1 MALLIAPT
9 RPTPFVI
16 LFIAAAIGA
25 LVVSTRRPVEQ
36 ATILILL
43 VGALATRYAIRS
55 EVGSDV
61 LDVTAAAIDRVLA
74 GHNPYGV
81 GYEESRP
88 PGAPYPYG
96 PLALLWYVPVAHLPR
111 LAELLSASF
120 VVSILAL
127 QGRFLGLA
135 IYAATPAFVHT
146 SVDGSNDTTLGLLIA
161 LTFLLASH
169 RPVLAG
175 AVLAGAVAF
184 KLSALAWVPAF
195 LVWGG
200 WRVAAAFGGASI
212 LFWSPVLFIWGPAAF
227 IQSTAQANAIHR
239 DMVWSLGAVL
249 RDWLGEAARAL
260 DTLRFAFGGAVAV
273 LTLPFVRTGSRG
285 APDRA
290 ESSDTGSPSGGGA
303 SNDTGASNDGAP
315 DGAGGGSTPNRAA
328 ALDRVIVFGTLV
340 YLVTLFGGT
349 WATFAYF
356 AAIAPVLCLRI
367 DDWLGLPTMPLIERA
382 PAGASAE

>member
-9 RPTPFVI
+9 RQTTFVI

-25 LVVSTRRPVEQ
+25 LVVSTRRPVEL
-36 ATILILL
+36 ATIFILL
-43 VGALATRYAIRS
+43 VGALATRYEIRA

-61 LDVTAAAIDRVLA
+61 LDVTAAAIDRTLA
-74 GHNPYGV
+74 GLNPYGV

-111 LAELLSASF
+111 LVELLGASLVLSA
-120 VVSILAL
+120 LAL

-135 IYAATPAFVHT
+135 IYAATPALVHT

-161 LTFLLASH
+161 VTFLLASH
-169 RPVLAG
+169 RPALAG

-200 WRVAAAFGGASI
+200 WRVAAAFGGASV
-212 LFWSPVLFIWGPAAF
+212 LFWSPVIFVWGPAAF
-227 IQSTAQANAIHR
+227 IDSAARANAIST
-239 DMVWSLGAVL
+239 DMVWSLGAVV
-249 RDWLGEAARAL
+249 RGWLGDAAAQAL
-260 DTLRFAFGGAVAV
+260 GTLRFAFGGLTALV
-273 LTLPFVRTGSRG
+273 TLPFVRSAYGSG
-285 APDRA
+285 APDPAGAGDRAGAPTRA
-290 ESSDTGSPSGGGA
+290 E
-303 SNDTGASNDGAP
+303 
-315 DGAGGGSTPNRAA
+315 
-328 ALDRVIVFGTLV
+328 ALDRVIVVGTLV

-367 DDWLGLPTMPLIERA
+367 DDWLGLPTLPLIERA
-382 PAGASAE
+382 RAGAAAD

>member
-9 RPTPFVI
+9 RPTTFVI

-25 LVVSTRRPVEQ
+25 LVVSTRRPVER

-43 VGALATRYAIRS
+43 VGALATRYEIRAQ
-55 EVGSDV
+55 VGSDV
-61 LDVTAAAIDRVLA
+61 LDVTAAAIDRALA
-74 GHNPYGV
+74 GLNPYGT

-96 PLALLWYVPVAHLPR
+96 PLALLWYMPVAHLPR
-111 LAELLSASF
+111 LAELLGAALVAS
-120 VVSILAL
+120 VLAL

-135 IYAATPAFVHT
+135 IYAATPAIVHT

-161 LTFLLASH
+161 LMFLLASD
-169 RPVLAG
+169 RPALAG
-175 AVLAGAVAF
+175 AMLAGAVAF

-200 WRVAAAFGGASI
+200 WRVAAAFGAASV
-212 LFWSPVLFIWGPAAF
+212 LFWSPVLFVWGPAAF
-227 IQSTAQANAIHR
+227 IQSTAQANAVHR

-249 RDWLGEAARAL
+249 RNWLGDAAVLAL
-260 DTLRFAFGGAVAV
+260 DTLRFAFGG
-273 LTLPFVRTGSRG
+273 LTALVSLPFARSGDRAG
-285 APDRA
+285 APSRA
-290 ESSDTGSPSGGGA
+290 E
-303 SNDTGASNDGAP
+303 
-315 DGAGGGSTPNRAA
+315 
-328 ALDRVIVFGTLV
+328 ALDRVIVAGTLV
-340 YLVTLFGGT
+340 YLVTLFSGT

-367 DDWLGLPTMPLIERA
+367 DDWLDIPTMPLIEGA
-382 PAGASAE
+382 PAVASAE

>member
-9 RPTPFVI
+9 RPTAFVI
-16 LFIAAAIGA
+16 LFIAATIGA

-43 VGALATRYAIRS
+43 VGALATRYAIRT

-74 GHNPYGV
+74 GLNPYGV

-96 PLALLWYVPVAHLPR
+96 PLALLWYVPVAQLPR

-120 VVSILAL
+120 IVSILAL

-135 IYAATPAFVHT
+135 IYAAAPAFVHT

-212 LFWSPVLFIWGPAAF
+212 LFWSPVLFLWGPAAF

-249 RDWLGEAARAL
+249 RDWLGDAAVRGL

-273 LTLPFVRTGSRG
+273 LALLFVRTGDAAG

-290 ESSDTGSPSGGGA
+290 EAPGA
-303 SNDTGASNDGAP
+303 FGRAGAP
-315 DGAGGGSTPNRAA
+315 DRAVG
-328 ALDRVIVFGTLV
+328 LDRVIVVGTLV

>member
-9 RPTPFVI
+9 RPGTFVI

-25 LVVSTRRPVEQ
+25 IVVSTRRPIEP

-43 VGALATRYAIRS
+43 IGALAIRYQIRDQ
-55 EVGSDV
+55 VGSDV
-61 LDVTAAAIDRVLA
+61 LDVTTAAIDRVLA
-74 GHNPYGV
+74 GLNPYGV

-96 PLALLWYVPVAHLPR
+96 PLALLWYVPMAHLPR

-120 VVSILAL
+120 IVSVLAL

-135 IYAATPAFVHT
+135 IYAATPAIVNT

-161 LTFLLASH
+161 VAFILARY
-169 RPVLAG
+169 RPSLAATVLA
-175 AVLAGAVAF
+175 AAVAF

-200 WRVAAAFGGASI
+200 WRVTAAFGGASV
-212 LFWSPVLFIWGPAAF
+212 LFWSPVLFVWGPAAF
-227 IQSTAQANAIHR
+227 IQSAAQANAIHR

-249 RDWLGEAARAL
+249 RDWLGDATVQAL
-260 DTLRFAFGGAVAV
+260 DTLRFAFGGLTAVA
-273 LTLPFVRTGSRG
+273 TLPLVR
-285 APDRA
+285 
-290 ESSDTGSPSGGGA
+290 GG
-303 SNDTGASNDGAP
+303 D
-315 DGAGGGSTPNRAA
+315 RAA
-328 ALDRVIVFGTLV
+328 ALDRVIVVGTLV

-356 AAIAPVLCLRI
+356 AAIAPVLCLRV
-367 DDWLGLPTMPLIERA
+367 DDWLGLSTMPLIERA
-382 PAGASAE
+382 PAGASAR

>member
-9 RPTPFVI
+9 RPTTFVI

-43 VGALATRYAIRS
+43 VGALATRYAIRA

-74 GHNPYGV
+74 GFNPYGV

-169 RPVLAG
+169 RPALAG

-200 WRVAAAFGGASI
+200 WRVAAAFGAASV
-212 LFWSPVLFIWGPAAF
+212 LFWSPVLVVWGPAAF

-249 RDWLGEAARAL
+249 RDWLGETAVRAL
-260 DTLRFAFGGAVAV
+260 DTMRFAFGGLVAI
-273 LTLPFVRTGSRG
+273 LTLAFVRTGDRAG
-285 APDRA
+285 AGTPDRA
-290 ESSDTGSPSGGGA
+290 KG
-303 SNDTGASNDGAP
+303 
-315 DGAGGGSTPNRAA
+315 
-328 ALDRVIVFGTLV
+328 LDRVIVFGTLV

-367 DDWLGLPTMPLIERA
+367 DDWLGLPTMPLVERA

>member
-1 MALLIAPT
+1 VRQGVRRLAYHRGTPPRRLPISVVRDPARLALVVALALLIAPT
-9 RPTPFVI
+9 RPTTFVI

-25 LVVSTRRPVEQ
+25 LVVSTRRPIAR
-36 ATILILL
+36 ATILVLL
-43 VGALATRYAIRS
+43 IGALATRYAIRA

-74 GHNPYGV
+74 GLNPYGV

-96 PLALLWYVPVAHLPR
+96 PLALLWYLPVAHLPR
-111 LAELLSASF
+111 LAELLSASLI
-120 VVSILAL
+120 VSVLAF
-127 QGRFLGLA
+127 QGRLLGLA
-135 IYAATPAFVHT
+135 IYAATPALVHT

-169 RPVLAG
+169 RPALAG
-175 AVLAGAVAF
+175 VVLAGAVAF
-184 KLSALAWVPAF
+184 KLSAAAWVPAF

-200 WRVAAAFGGASI
+200 WRVAAAFGGAS
-212 LFWSPVLFIWGPAAF
+212 LVFWSPVLFIWGPAAF
-227 IQSTAQANAIHR
+227 LQSTAQANAIHR

-249 RDWLGEAARAL
+249 RDWLGDATVRAL
-260 DTLRFAFGGAVAV
+260 DTLRFAFGGLTA
-273 LTLPFVRTGSRG
+273 LGTLPFVRSGE
-285 APDRA
+285 RA
-290 ESSDTGSPSGGGA
+290 K
-303 SNDTGASNDGAP
+303 
-315 DGAGGGSTPNRAA
+315 
-328 ALDRVIVFGTLV
+328 ALDRVIVAGTLV

-367 DDWLGLPTMPLIERA
+367 DDWLGLPTTSVE
-382 PAGASAE
+382 

>member
-1 MALLIAPT
+1 VALLIAPT
-9 RPTPFVI
+9 RPTTFVI

-25 LVVSTRRPVEQ
+25 LVVSTRRPVAQ

-43 VGALATRYAIRS
+43 VGALATRFAIRA

-74 GHNPYGV
+74 GFNPYGV

-161 LTFLLASH
+161 LAFLLASH
-169 RPVLAG
+169 RPALAG
-175 AVLAGAVAF
+175 AVLAAAVAF

-200 WRVAAAFGGASI
+200 WRVAAAFGAASV
-212 LFWSPVLFIWGPAAF
+212 LFWSPVLIVWGPAAF

-249 RDWLGEAARAL
+249 RDWLGETAVRTL
-260 DTLRFAFGGAVAV
+260 DTLRFAFGGSVAV
-273 LTLPFVRTGSRG
+273 LTLAFVRPPG
-285 APDRA
+285 
-290 ESSDTGSPSGGGA
+290 GGGA
-303 SNDTGASNDGAP
+303 P
-315 DGAGGGSTPNRAA
+315 QRAE
-328 ALDRVIVFGTLV
+328 ALDRVIVLGTLV

-356 AAIAPVLCLRI
+356 AAIAPVLCLKI
-367 DDWLGLPTMPLIERA
+367 DDWLGLPTMPLVERA
-382 PAGASAE
+382 PTGASAD

>member
-9 RPTPFVI
+9 RPATFVI
-16 LFIAAAIGA
+16 LFIAAAIA
-25 LVVSTRRPVEQ
+25 AIVVSTRRPIEP

-43 VGALATRYAIRS
+43 IGALAIRYQIR
-55 EVGSDV
+55 EQVGSDV
-61 LDVTAAAIDRVLA
+61 LDVTTAAIDRVLA
-74 GHNPYGV
+74 GLNPYGV

-120 VVSILAL
+120 VVSVLAL
-127 QGRFLGLA
+127 QGRLLGLA
-135 IYAATPAFVHT
+135 IYAATPAIVNT

-161 LTFLLASH
+161 VAFLLASY
-169 RPVLAG
+169 RPLLAA
-175 AVLAGAVAF
+175 AVLAAAVAF

-200 WRVAAAFGGASI
+200 WRVAAAFGGASV
-212 LFWSPVLFIWGPAAF
+212 LFWSPVLFVWGPAAF

-249 RDWLGEAARAL
+249 RDWLGDATVRAL
-260 DTLRFAFGGAVAV
+260 DSLRFAFGGLTAVV
-273 LTLPFVRTGSRG
+273 TLPFVRGG
-285 APDRA
+285 DRN
-290 ESSDTGSPSGGGA
+290 E
-303 SNDTGASNDGAP
+303 
-315 DGAGGGSTPNRAA
+315 
-328 ALDRVIVFGTLV
+328 ALDRVIVAGTLV

-356 AAIAPVLCLRI
+356 AAIAPVLCLRV
-367 DDWLGLPTMPLIERA
+367 DDWLGLPTMPLIQRA

>member
-1 MALLIAPT
+1 M
-9 RPTPFVI
+9 
-16 LFIAAAIGA
+16 
-25 LVVSTRRPVEQ
+25 
-36 ATILILL
+36 
-43 VGALATRYAIRS
+43 
-55 EVGSDV
+55 
-61 LDVTAAAIDRVLA
+61 
-74 GHNPYGV
+74 
-81 GYEESRP
+81 
-88 PGAPYPYG
+88 
-96 PLALLWYVPVAHLPR
+96 PVAHLPR

-169 RPVLAG
+169 RPALAG

-200 WRVAAAFGGASI
+200 WRVAGAFGAASV
-212 LFWSPVLFIWGPAAF
+212 LFWSPVLFVWGPAAF
-227 IQSTAQANAIHR
+227 LQSTAQANAIHR

-249 RDWLGEAARAL
+249 RDWLGETAVRAL
-260 DTLRFAFGGAVAV
+260 DTVRFAFGGFVAL
-273 LTLPFVRTGSRG
+273 LTLPSIRRADG
-285 APDRA
+285 ARA
-290 ESSDTGSPSGGGA
+290 PGGG
-303 SNDTGASNDGAP
+303 DLP
-315 DGAGGGSTPNRAA
+315 DRAA
-328 ALDRVIVFGTLV
+328 ALDRVIVVGTLV
-340 YLVTLFGGT
+340 YLVTLFAGT

-367 DDWLGLPTMPLIERA
+367 DDWLGLPTLPLIERA
-382 PAGASAE
+382 PAGASAD

>member
-1 MALLIAPT
+1 VALLIAPT
-9 RPTPFVI
+9 RPTTFVI
-16 LFIAAAIGA
+16 LFIAAVIGA
-25 LVVSTRRPVEQ
+25 LVVSTRRPVAQ
-36 ATILILL
+36 ATIFILL

-74 GHNPYGV
+74 GLNPYGV

-88 PGAPYPYG
+88 AGAPYPYG

-120 VVSILAL
+120 VVGILAL

-135 IYAATPAFVHT
+135 IYAATPAFVNT

-161 LTFLLASH
+161 LSFLLASH
-169 RPVLAG
+169 RPMLAG
-175 AVLAGAVAF
+175 AMLAGAVAF

-212 LFWSPVLFIWGPAAF
+212 LFWSPVLLVWGPAAF

-273 LTLPFVRTGSRG
+273 LTLPLVRAGATAGSPG
-285 APDRA
+285 RA
-290 ESSDTGSPSGGGA
+290 EGAEGADAPRGGGA
-303 SNDTGASNDGAP
+303 LD
-315 DGAGGGSTPNRAA
+315 RAA
-328 ALDRVIVFGTLV
+328 GLDRVIVVGTLV

-367 DDWLGLPTMPLIERA
+367 DDWLGLETMPLIERA